1 MTPTPHNQL
10 VVDDLHFEIRRSS
23 RRKTLELIVDRGGE
37 LIIAAPDDLAES
49 VMEDFVREKR
59 FWLYTK
65 IAEKEARRHE
75 TPDKEFVDGEGF
87 PYLGRSYRLL
97 LVDDQ
102 DAPLKLVN
110 GRFRL
115 RRNLADRGRE
125 VFVAWYTGHAE
136 AWLPRRV
143 DEWAGRMG
151 VDVAGIEVQD
161 LGFRW
166 GSCSSSGTVNFH
178 WATILLPASIVDYVI
193 VHELAHLIEP
203 HHTPAFWDVVER
215 AMPDYERRKGWL
227 AEHGHGVL
235 L

>member
-1 MTPTPHNQL
+1 MTASTPNKL
-10 VVDDLHFEIRRSS
+10 IVDDLHFEIRRSS

-37 LIIAAPDDLAES
+37 LLIVAPDGLDES
-49 VMEDFVREKR
+49 VMEEFVREKR

-65 IAEKEARRHE
+65 IAEKDARRHE
-75 TPDKEFVDGEGF
+75 APDKEFVDGEGF

-102 DAPLKLVN
+102 NTPLKLLN

-115 RRNLADRGRE
+115 RRELTHNGRE
-125 VFVAWYTGHAE
+125 VFIEWYTEHAE
-136 AWLPRRV
+136 AWLAKRV

-151 VDVAGIEVQD
+151 VDVSGIEVQD

-166 GSCSSSGTVNFH
+166 GSCSESGTVNFH

-193 VHELAHLIEP
+193 VHELAHVVEP

-215 AMPDYERRKGWL
+215 SMPDYEQRKTWL
-227 AEHGHGVL
+227 AEHGHRL
-235 L
+235 LF

>member
-1 MTPTPHNQL
+1 MNAGPHDEL

-37 LIIAAPDDLAES
+37 LIIAAPNDLDES

-65 IAEKEARRHE
+65 LAEKETRRHK

-87 PYLGRSYRLL
+87 LYLGRSYRLL
-97 LVDDQ
+97 LVDEQ
-102 DAPLKLVN
+102 DAPLKLLS

-115 RRNLADRGRE
+115 RRTLTTKGRN
-125 VFVAWYTGHAE
+125 VFVKWYTSHAKT
-136 AWLPRRV
+136 WIKRRIS
-143 DEWAGRMG
+143 EWEGRMG
-151 VDVAGIEVQD
+151 ATITGVQVQD

-166 GSCSSSGTVNFH
+166 GSCSSSGMVNFH

-203 HHTPAFWDVVER
+203 NHTPAFWGLVER
-215 AMPDYERRKGWL
+215 VMPDYEQRKSWL
-227 AEHGHGVL
+227 ATHGHRHML
-235 L
+235 